1 LKMKTRLRSLSW
13 KRRRRRMAKQR
24 KFPIGL
30 LRLDFHDLWNFN
42 HTAVYS
48 KRDGRMQLRH

>member
-1 LKMKTRLRSLSW
+1 
-13 KRRRRRMAKQR
+13 MAKQR